1 MTAGPPLWKGTR
13 GEWWVVGQAMLMAA
27 VLFAPAAWR
36 WSGPSRAVWVVPGVL
51 LVVAGLGL
59 AADAIRDLGAS
70 LSTFPKPRRRAVLVE
85 TGVYARTRHP
95 MYGGLIIAA
104 VGWALWR
111 MSALHLLLA
120 AVLALYMNLKAGRE
134 ERFLVQRF
142 PEYAS
147 YRARTHRLIPR
158 LF

>member
-1 MTAGPPLWKGTR
+1 M
-13 GEWWVVGQAMLMAA
+13 
-27 VLFAPAAWR
+27 
-36 WSGPSRAVWVVPGVL
+36 
-51 LVVAGLGL
+51 
-59 AADAIRDLGAS
+59 RDLGKS

-111 MSALHLLLA
+111 MSGLHLFLA
-120 AVLALYMNLKAGRE
+120 AVLGLYMNLKASRE
-134 ERFLVQRF
+134 ESFLVERF
-142 PEYAS
+142 PGYAS
-147 YRARTHRLIPR
+147 YRTRTHRLIPR